1 MKDFDVMI
9 GKNQYMKLILLI
21 FTLIFAASFT
31 FLSPKGKSIYQ
42 SPDLDKLMVYVP
54 NMSFSYREADTLIMD
69 YSLPN
74 TYSIKGFYMFPYE
87 VSNGQYL
94 EYIHDLK
101 LNNDTTWKKALPDSL
116 VWVEPLAYNEPY
128 VKYYLRHP
136 AYRDYPLVGVTQK
149 QCIRYCEWLTKK
161 YNSTEKRKHKKVKFR
176 LPTKYEWY
184 AAAVYRKAEKGKS
197 KNIKDVSVYDDRFFP
212 WDGTY
217 LRNNDGKPR
226 ANYMQMDETSIHR
239 EYDSVVSIYGRKS
252 IRLRY
257 VAETGSYMGV
267 AGSLNDAND
276 ITAPVDSYWPNDLGI
291 YNMAGNVEEFVSE
304 YGITKGGSWHDPGYY
319 LRNTVIETYQSINEA
334 TSSRGFRFVMEIV
347 EE

>member
-1 MKDFDVMI
+1 MKAILPVFV
-9 GKNQYMKLILLI
+9 LII
-21 FTLIFAASFT
+21 IYSFT
-31 FLSPKGKSIYQ
+31 FNSPKDKTTYQ

-54 NMSFSYREADTLIMD
+54 PMAFNYSEED
-69 YSLPN
+69 YLMRDYPLELRN
-74 TYSIKGFYMFPYE
+74 TYSMKEFYMFPYE

-94 EYIHDLK
+94 EYLNDLK
-101 LNNDTTWKKALPDSL
+101 AKNDTSLNKSLPDTL
-116 VWVEPLAYNEPY
+116 VWRDKLAYNEPY
-128 VKYYLRHP
+128 VDYYLRHP
-136 AYRDYPLVGVTQK
+136 AYANYPIVGITHK
-149 QCIRYCEWLTKK
+149 QCIKYCEWLTEK

-197 KNIKDVSVYDDRFFP
+197 KNIKDVSIYDDSFFP

-217 LRNNDGKPR
+217 LRNDDGKPR
-226 ANYMQMDETSIHR
+226 ANFLQIDETSIHR
-239 EYDSVVSIYGRKS
+239 EYDSVTSIFGRKS
-252 IRLRY
+252 VRQRY
-257 VAETGSYMGV
+257 VGEPGFSMGV
-267 AGSLNDAND
+267 AGTLNDASD

-319 LRNTVIETYQSINEA
+319 LRNTVIETYQEINEA
-334 TSSRGFRFVMEIV
+334 TSSRGFRFVMEVI